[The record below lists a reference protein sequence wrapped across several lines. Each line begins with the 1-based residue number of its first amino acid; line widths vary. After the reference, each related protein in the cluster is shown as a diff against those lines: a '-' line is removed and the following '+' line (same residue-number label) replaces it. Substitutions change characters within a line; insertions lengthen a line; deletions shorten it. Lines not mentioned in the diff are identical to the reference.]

1 MTVMRDAGVWFATA
15 LVVVGMAAG
24 ASAGPEPKLAQADK
38 LFAEGRKL
46 MDEHEAAEACD
57 KFSKAI
63 ELDPT
68 AAGTELNLGLC
79 NEALKKYKTALYWF
93 RRAQVRAF
101 ETGLAPFEQAAKEH
115 TASLAALVASI
126 SIAIAAPAPPGVT
139 VMIDGATVPESDY
152 ARVEVDPGRHALDAR
167 APGNKEIHQ
176 DFTVAGQG
184 GQTLT
189 LAFEAG
195 TDSTLIDPGRKRRR
209 IGIIT
214 AVGGGVLIAI
224 AGGIGWHEHNAEED
238 LAHPPTISMP
248 STDQICGYTK
258 ANGNSC
264 NHRNSIATYGGNIVF
279 GVGLAA
285 VAAGAY
291 LYITAPDKQ
300 RVSSTAFAPVVT
312 PSSFGVAL
320 SGSF

>member
-1 MTVMRDAGVWFATA
+1 MSTMRHVGVWFATA
-15 LVVVGMAAG
+15 LVVVGIAG
-24 ASAGPEPKLAQADK
+24 GVSAGPDPKLAQADN

-46 MDEHEAAEACD
+46 MDEHKSAEACD
-57 KFSKAI
+57 KFSQAI

-68 AAGTELNLGLC
+68 AAGTMLNLGLC

-93 RRAQVRAF
+93 RRAQVRAS

-126 SIAIAAPAPPGVT
+126 SVSIAAPAPPGVT
-139 VMIDGATVPESDY
+139 VTIDGATVPASDF
-152 ARVEVDPGRHALDAR
+152 ARVEVDPGPHALDAR
-167 APGNKEIHQ
+167 ASGSKKIHQ
-176 DFTVAGQG
+176 DFTVEGQG

-195 TDSTLIDPGRKRRR
+195 PDSELIDPGKNRRR

-214 AVGGGVLIAI
+214 AIGGGVLIAI
-224 AGGIGWHEHNAEED
+224 AGGIGLHEHQAEEALPHSD
-238 LAHPPTISMP
+238 PMAT
-248 STDQICGYTK
+248 TDEICAASA
-258 ANGNSC
+258 ANGLSC
-264 NHRNSIATYGGNIVF
+264 KHRESIAADWGNGVF
-279 GVGLAA
+279 VVGLAA
-285 VAAGAY
+285 VAAGAI

-300 RVSSTAFAPVVT
+300 RVSSSAFAPIVT
-312 PSSFGVAL
+312 PTSFGVAL

>member
-1 MTVMRDAGVWFATA
+1 MLAMRHVGVWFAMA
-15 LVVVGMAAG
+15 LVVVGIAG
-24 ASAGPEPKLAQADK
+24 NASAGPDPKLAQADK
-38 LFAEGRKL
+38 LFTEGRKL
-46 MDEHEAAEACD
+46 MDERKPAEACD
-57 KFSKAI
+57 KFGQAI

-93 RRAQVRAF
+93 RRAQVRAS
-101 ETGLAPFEQAAKEH
+101 ETGLSPFEQAAKEH

-126 SIAIAAPAPPGVT
+126 SIVITAPAPQGVT
-139 VMIDGATVPESDY
+139 VTIDGDTVPASDFG
-152 ARVEVDPGRHALDAR
+152 RIEIDPGPHALDAR
-167 APGNKEIHQ
+167 APGSKRIHQ
-176 DFTVAGQG
+176 DFTIEGQG
-184 GQTLT
+184 GQALT

-195 TDSTLIDPGRKRRR
+195 PDSELIDPGKPRRR

-214 AVGGGVLIAI
+214 AIGGGVLIAI
-224 AGGIGWHEHNAEED
+224 AGGIGYHESQAEGSLQDLKDMNPSNAQRC
-238 LAHPPTISMP
+238 AY
-248 STDQICGYTK
+248 ST

-264 NHRNSIATYGGNIVF
+264 DHREHIAKVWGNTLF

-285 VAAGAY
+285 VAAGAI

-300 RVSSTAFAPVVT
+300 RVSSTAFAPIVT
-312 PSSFGVAL
+312 PDSLGLAL